1 MYFKM
6 YLQTKPRSSSDLVKK
21 SANLLW
27 CLLSLMMLI
36 SCRVKKP
43 VGEVSKSERPF
54 ADTEMVIEPF
64 CDHCHSGWLIMDA
77 SSGEI
82 ISSYNAEKYFIPAS
96 TAKVLS
102 LFAALKT
109 AEERMP
115 ALEYF
120 ENDTMLVFRG
130 LGDPTLLH
138 QDFDIHPCTGFLQSR
153 KHKRIYLDCMGFEHP
168 RYGKGWMWDDYLE
181 DYQAEIGPLPVYGN
195 VVEFRQDSNKMH
207 IIPEYFRDFTT
218 YQDIKRS
225 HRAWD
230 KNWFVTAENRKD
242 GDTSHEYL
250 PFIQE
255 CALTARLLSDTL
267 GMDITAVTDM
277 LSQFEDKS
285 VLYGSF
291 TDTIIRRVMYQSDNL
306 FAEQFYFG
314 LSYGRS
320 DAPGVQSGIH
330 YVLQQF
336 LTENYKPM
344 KWVDGSGLSR
354 YNLMSPSNLV
364 QVLRQLYAEYSEE
377 KLFSL
382 ISPEG
387 KIYTTSNNKLPEKNI
402 IIAKSGSMSGVYNLC
417 GYIITPSGKKRIFA
431 IMNNNF
437 LQPVSEVRKK
447 VWNFLS
453 NFSDKLINKK

>member
-1 MYFKM
+1 MS
-6 YLQTKPRSSSDLVKK
+6 LQTKPKFTSDLVRKP
-21 SANLLW
+21 SNFLW
-27 CLLSLMMLI
+27 CLVSLIMLI

-43 VGEVSKSERPF
+43 VAEVSKSEKPF
-54 ADTEMVIEPF
+54 DTTEMVMEPF
-64 CDHCHSGWLIMDA
+64 CDYCHSGWLIMDA

-82 ISSYNAEKYFIPAS
+82 ISSCNAEKYFIPAS
-96 TAKVLS
+96 TAKVLA

-115 ALEYF
+115 AIEYF

-138 QDFDIHPCTGFLQSR
+138 PDFDIHPCIGFLQNR
-153 KHKRIYLDCMGFEHP
+153 KHKRIYLDCQGFEHP
-168 RYGKGWMWDDYLE
+168 RYGKGWMWDDYL
-181 DYQAEIGPLPVYGN
+181 DAYQAEISPLPVYGN
-195 VVEFRQDSNKMH
+195 VVEFRQDSTKMH
-207 IIPEYFRDFTT
+207 IIPEYFRGFTT

-230 KNWFVTAENRKD
+230 RNCFVAAENRND
-242 GDTSHEYL
+242 GYTSHEYL

-255 CALTARLLSDTL
+255 CVLTARLLSDTL

-277 LSQFEDKS
+277 LSQFTDKK

-320 DAPGVQSGIH
+320 GDTGVQSGIQ
-330 YVLQQF
+330 YVLQQY

-364 QVLRQLYAEYSEE
+364 YLLYQLYTQNSEE
-377 KLFSL
+377 KLFPF
-382 ISPEG
+382 ISPAG
-387 KIYTTSNNKLPEKNI
+387 KNYTASKNILSDKNI

-417 GYIITPSGKKRIFA
+417 GYIITPAGKKRIFA

-447 VWNFLS
+447 VWNFLM
-453 NFSDKLINKK
+453 NFSENSIKADRE